1 MMRLKRL
8 LWGALIA
15 LCLLLMLV
23 ASLLLTHTG
32 NQWLWGLAKKQ
43 VDGLDGTLVSGQLLS
58 GWEFSELAYEQD
70 SLAFRARQVTLD
82 WQLGKVVD
90 GRFWL
95 RRLEAADIDV
105 EIREFA
111 EGEPEPDAESTPLG
125 AISPPLNIELDD
137 IRAERVNISL
147 PGQRISWKS
156 LQVAA
161 RWNQDGMVIT
171 GPQMSGLRIELE
183 STGEATADAGPAN
196 STDRT
201 AITLPEIR
209 LPFPLKIEQ
218 LALTDSTLVQNGQL
232 QALSR
237 LALALEGEG
246 SRIRIERLAL
256 AHAMADASLTGEVT
270 LSGDYPLSASLNA
283 TLHEPLLDGQLKGQT
298 LALTL
303 NDSLANLAA
312 DLSLKGPVAARAR
325 LKAEPLKP
333 ELPLDLTLSW
343 QQLGWPLTD
352 PQWTLTQGEL
362 KLAGA
367 LEDYRLTLNTEAG
380 GPELPPVGIA
390 LAATGNLQQA
400 RIEPLTLVL
409 PQGETRLTGDIGWT
423 DGVRWQGELTLNEVD
438 PGAFAAGFEGRL
450 NGRINSRFELSGEQW
465 QLEASPEVTGLLR
478 NHPLS
483 LTGALSLNQDLEG
496 EIDNLLLANGNNR
509 LAVAG
514 RIDQNWALKGSLNAP
529 KLAVYAPGLFG
540 DIQGDFNVTSVRA
553 APRVRASL
561 AGNRAGFNDT
571 EARQLALNAD
581 VTLGEAPAG
590 ELTLTVNRLN
600 VGSLRF
606 DDLALSADGDKRAHQ
621 LTLTA
626 EGEPLALDL
635 ALNGSLNEQ
644 GWNGRLQRAEL
655 NTPLEVWRVPAPVA
669 LAWRQSDGVFNA
681 AAHCW
686 RSNGAGVCLDE
697 LNASAKEGQA
707 GLTINDFDL
716 ARLKPFL
723 PDDFAW
729 EAVLEG
735 RANVRWQQGEAPR
748 VNAQI
753 GTTAGTFVSGDTRL
767 GYDRLQ
773 LQSEVVNNRLVSEL
787 AFDSEPLGRMRLNA
801 RVNGL
806 DAARNL
812 DGELTIQDLR
822 LDWLTPLLPEVA
834 RLQGSLAGDVRLAGT
849 LTAPLMYGDI
859 SLTGG
864 EVDTYADM
872 VKVRD
877 LTTRL
882 TVQGNRAVVNGQLRV
897 GEGPLN
903 IDGELDWSALPVS
916 GEIRLKG
923 SELEAGYPG
932 MGRVKVSPDLQI
944 TLGEQARVRGD
955 ILIPWARIKVKELPE
970 SAVRKSSDVVIVQPS
985 GVVPDITPTLPLD
998 IRVRVRLGED
1008 VRLEA
1013 FGLNTHLTG
1022 QLRVV
1027 QPPGRIMRAN
1037 GEIRLE
1043 QGRFKAY
1050 GQNLLIRDGSIL
1062 FSGPLDQPNLRV
1074 EAIRNPS
1081 SMADS
1086 SIVVGVRVS
1095 GSATQPELEVFSEPG
1110 MPQAEQL
1117 SWLLRGRGLE
1127 GGDETDGNAL
1137 VQSMLLG
1144 AGVGKVGGLVTGVG
1158 EALGFQ
1164 DVAVD
1169 TSGSGENTAVNISAY
1184 VLPGLQIGYG
1194 VGVFSSI
1201 GELRLRYELLP
1212 RLYLQATSGLSQAID
1227 LFYKFEF

>member
-1 MMRLKRL
+1 MGLKRL
-8 LWGALIA
+8 LLGALVT

-32 NQWLWGLAKKQ
+32 NQWLWGLAKQQ
-43 VDGLDGTLVSGQLLS
+43 VPGLQGTLVSGQLLS

-82 WQLGKVVD
+82 WQLGKVLD
-90 GRFWL
+90 GRLWL
-95 RRLEAADIDV
+95 RRLEAADIEVD
-105 EIREFA
+105 IRA
-111 EGEPEPDAESTPLG
+111 LPASPAEPEQESAPLTG
-125 AISPPLNIELDD
+125 LTPPLNIELDD
-137 IRAERVNISL
+137 VRADRVNISL
-147 PGQRISWKS
+147 PGQRIGWQS

-161 RWNQDGMVIT
+161 RWSTDGMVIT

-183 STGEATADAGPAN
+183 PTGEATPAEVAEKAAN
-196 STDRT
+196 SE
-201 AITLPEIR
+201 AIALSEIV

-218 LALTDSTLVQNGQL
+218 LALTDSTLVQHGQT

-237 LALALEGEG
+237 LAVALEGEG
-246 SRIRIERLAL
+246 SRVHIAQFAL
-256 AHAMADASLTGEVT
+256 AHELADASLTGEVT
-270 LSGDYPLSASLNA
+270 LAGDYPLSASLNA
-283 TLHEPLLDGQLKGQT
+283 TLHEPLLDGQLKGQQ

-303 NDSLANLAA
+303 SDSLASLAA
-312 DLSLKGPVAARAR
+312 DLRLKGPVAARAR
-325 LKAEPLKP
+325 LRAQPLKP
-333 ELPLDLTLSW
+333 ELPLDLALSW
-343 QQLGWPLTD
+343 KRLGWPLNK
-352 PQWTLTQGEL
+352 PEWTLTQGEL
-362 KLAGA
+362 TLTGA
-367 LEDYRLTLNTEAG
+367 LKDYRLTLNTEAG
-380 GPELPPVGIA
+380 GPELPPLGIE
-390 LAATGNLQQA
+390 LAARGNLQQA
-400 RIEPLTLVL
+400 RIEPLSLVL
-409 PQGETRLTGDIGWT
+409 PQGETRVTGDLGWT
-423 DGVRWQGELTLNEVD
+423 DGVRWQGELTLSEVD
-438 PGAFAAGFEGRL
+438 PGAFAEGFEGRL
-450 NGRINSRFELSGEQW
+450 NGRIGNRFELNGERW
-465 QLEASPEVTGLLR
+465 QLDASPGVTGLLR

-483 LTGALSLNQDLEG
+483 LTGELSLNQDLEG
-496 EIDNLLLANGNNR
+496 ELRDLVLANGNNR

-514 RIDQNWALKGSLNAP
+514 RIEQGWALKGSLNAP
-529 KLAVYAPGLFG
+529 RLAVYAPGLFG
-540 DIQGDFNVTSVRA
+540 DMQGEFDVTGPRS
-553 APRVRASL
+553 APRLRARL
-561 AGNRAGFNDT
+561 AGNRAGFNDN
-571 EARQLALNAD
+571 EARGLALNAD

-590 ELTLTVNRLN
+590 ELRLTVNRLKA
-600 VGSLRF
+600 GGLRF
-606 DDLALSADGDKRAHQ
+606 DDLALVADGDRQAHR
-621 LTLTA
+621 LTLSA
-626 EGEPLALDL
+626 AGEPLALEL
-635 ALNGSLNEQ
+635 ALAGSLNEQ
-644 GWNGRLQRAEL
+644 GWRGQMQRAEL
-655 NTPLEVWRVPAPVA
+655 NTPLDAWRVAEPVA
-669 LAWRQSDGVFNA
+669 LSWRQSDGQFSA

-686 RSNGAGVCLDE
+686 RSQQAALCLDV
-697 LNASAKEGQA
+697 LDAGATGGRA
-707 GLTINDFDL
+707 GLNIREFDL

-735 RANVRWQQGEAPR
+735 RVDASWQQGEAPR
-748 VNAQI
+748 VNARL
-753 GTTAGTFVSGDTRL
+753 GTTPGTFVSGDTRL
-767 GYDRLQ
+767 GYERLQ
-773 LQSEVVNNRLVSEL
+773 LQSEVVNNRLVSGL
-787 AFDSEPLGRMRLNA
+787 TFDSEPLGRLRLNA
-801 RVNGL
+801 RVNRL
-806 DAARNL
+806 DGPRNL
-812 DGELTIQDLR
+812 DGELTINELR

-834 RLQGSLAGDVRLAGT
+834 RLQGTLAGDVRLAGT
-849 LTAPLMYGDI
+849 LAAPLMYGDI
-859 SLTGG
+859 TLSGG

-872 VKVRD
+872 VRVRD
-877 LTTRL
+877 LTSRL
-882 TVQGNRAVVNGQLRV
+882 TVQGNRALLNGQLRV
-897 GEGPLN
+897 GKGPLN
-903 IDGELDWSALPVS
+903 IDGELDWSRLPVS

-932 MGRVKVSPDLQI
+932 MGRVRVSPDLQI
-944 TLGEQARVRGD
+944 SLGEQARVRGE
-955 ILIPWARIKVKELPE
+955 IFIPWARIKVKELPE

-985 GVVPDITPTLPLD
+985 GVVPDIGPALPLD

-1008 VRLEA
+1008 VRLQA
-1013 FGLNTHLTG
+1013 FGLNTNLAG
-1022 QLRVV
+1022 QLRIV

-1043 QGRFKAY
+1043 EGRFKAY

-1086 SIVVGVRVS
+1086 SIVVGVRVT
-1095 GSATQPELEVFSEPG
+1095 GSAAQPELEVFSEPG

-1127 GGDETDGNAL
+1127 GGDDTDGNAL

-1144 AGVGKVGGLVTGVG
+1144 AGVGRVGGLVTGVG